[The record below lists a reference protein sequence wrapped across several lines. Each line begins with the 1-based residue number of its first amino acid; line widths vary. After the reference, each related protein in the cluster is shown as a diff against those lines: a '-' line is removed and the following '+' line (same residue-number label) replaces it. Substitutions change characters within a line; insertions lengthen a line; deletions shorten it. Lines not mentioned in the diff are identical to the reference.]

1 MSILARGLRLRVRW
15 NGWASIRL
23 TLSKPITPR
32 SGNYP
37 GNLAVRKSVW
47 WRTQSLSNPSLY
59 CNSLLTGKRT
69 GNFSFFWAISRSRW
83 LAIPMIAGLS
93 TRIPYRWNRE
103 FLKREQGISAKGSGI
118 SAAPI
123 NEFREVRF
131 APEVDIPWSRLAC
144 PLSAA
149 TGRHHP
155 ATEQFSI
162 ALPAAGRRRTDRTST

>member
-32 SGNYP
+32 SGNCP
-37 GNLAVRKSVW
+37 GNLAVRKCAVADAVAIEPVSVLQFPAN
-47 WRTQSLSNPSLY
+47 REKN
-59 CNSLLTGKRT
+59 RE
-69 GNFSFFWAISRSRW
+69 FFVFWAISRSRW